1 MMASLAT
8 MARVKYQ
15 LKRVSQG
22 KATRPAISPLWALV
36 SQQVMTGQQ
45 TKKYR
50 DWMAQ
55 RGA

>member
-15 LKRVSQG
+15 LKRLSRG
-22 KATRPAISPLWALV
+22 KATRPGISPLWALV

-45 TKKYR
+45 TRKYR
-50 DWMAQ
+50 RWMAR

>member
-8 MARVKYQ
+8 MACVKYQ
-15 LKRVSQG
+15 LKRVSEGQ
-22 KATRPAISPLWALV
+22 ATRPAISPLWALV
-36 SQQVMTGQQ
+36 SQQVMTAQQ

-50 DWMAQ
+50 AWMAR